1 MTIGSKPRTAAKSGN
16 SKTTAAKPVAVHAT
30 GSDSD
35 DSDPLALSDSG
46 NGNNDKDSS
55 DRGSGNGDSD
65 IAKLSEREARQ
76 VLNNEVIFL
85 YSNLTLST
93 NNNNS
98 ILL

>member
-46 NGNNDKDSS
+46 NGNNDEDSS
-55 DRGSGNGDSD
+55 DRSGNGDSD

-93 NNNNS
+93 NNKNN

>member
-16 SKTTAAKPVAVHAT
+16 LKTTAAKPVAVHAT

-46 NGNNDKDSS
+46 NGNNDEDSS
-55 DRGSGNGDSD
+55 DRSGNGDSD

>member
-46 NGNNDKDSS
+46 NGNNDEDSS
-55 DRGSGNGDSD
+55 DRSGNGDSD